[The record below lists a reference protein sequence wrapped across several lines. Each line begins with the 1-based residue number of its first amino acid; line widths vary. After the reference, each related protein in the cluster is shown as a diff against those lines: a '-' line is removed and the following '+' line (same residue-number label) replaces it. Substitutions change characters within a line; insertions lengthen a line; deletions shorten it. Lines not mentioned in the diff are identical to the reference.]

1 MATNTHSFISRF
13 IRRAAL
19 LLTSLALGAAAWPQ
33 EVMQEVVLEEIIVF
47 ATKRAADVQEIPVA
61 VTAITGDEIQNAGI
75 KDVFDMQQYAPGLI
89 VGQSQTATTSNFYIR
104 GIGTSSNNFGL
115 ESSVGLYVDGVYR
128 SRQNSMINELVDVEA
143 VEVLRGPQGTLFGKN
158 TPQGA
163 INLRTVAPG
172 TGESNAFVELTAGD
186 YGLMRLAAA
195 SNFSL
200 SDNTAIRAT
209 VFSSQRD
216 GYVDEYGGE
225 SDVFN
230 DRDRFGGRLQLAY
243 SNNDNF
249 DMRIIADYSEIDE
262 TCCVAMSR
270 VDSIVANNYTDPTS
284 PIPGGL
290 VPGSDFILFGLGGT
304 VFSANPYGPAEIGLL
319 TAVAQQLGLP
329 ANGTILGSRS
339 FDDYV
344 VSLNARPNS
353 TSEDAGLSVEFNW
366 DLANDWTV
374 TSITGYRSF
383 DTTSTIDADFTDSPL
398 LNRQQQAQQS
408 SLSQEIRL
416 SGEFGDRGT
425 WVTGLYYFDQELDNQ
440 KQTNGEI
447 LLGPYLDAAVPE
459 LPLATFL
466 VDTAAGLDLL
476 LGDGTLL
483 PSQAAFP
490 TGSFAD
496 DVVSQEH
503 RSAALFG
510 QVDFPIGDNFLLTLG
525 ARYTDEQKDMTAT
538 FVQTAQGG
546 PPDLN
551 GLILVGCQIDVA
563 LGGLPI
569 QELTDACNGLRFLE
583 SQGAVFPL
591 SPSAPISLVPVN
603 PADPADPANIA
614 AAILAPYSSA
624 GWGTYLFAPLSPRPD
639 IVTNLDDDQVSGTA
653 KLTWFASDSAMF
665 YVSYGEG
672 YKSGGTNTDRI
683 NPAFSVLFGPE
694 TSETIE
700 LGMKADFGNGFRVNA
715 AIYDTQIDGLQAN
728 SWTGTGFN
736 VQNAGEVSLN
746 GWELEGW
753 WQATDTLNFQAY
765 WVHIDGEYENFL
777 LGTCRD
783 AWVFHNGQPD
793 PGSGGDIDANICD
806 RSGDPLAYTP
816 EDTFYFSFTKDFM
829 IGDSTSLY
837 LRGEYSYYSE
847 AFTDGDLDPFT
858 ALDEVNLVNARIGI
872 RWEDA
877 GSELV
882 FWGRNLTDER
892 YYHGS
897 FDPPVQ
903 AGRINSYPAEPLTW
917 GATFRMQF

>member
-1 MATNTHSFISRF
+1 MATNTHSFISTTL
-13 IRRAAL
+13 RRGVL
-19 LLTSLALGAAAWPQ
+19 LLTSIGLTVPVWSQ
-33 EVMQEVVLEEIIVF
+33 DSSQDMVLEEIIVF
-47 ATKRAADVQEIPVA
+47 ATKRAADVQDIPVA

-89 VGQSQTATTSNFYIR
+89 VGQSQTATTSNFSIR

-128 SRQNSMINELVDVEA
+128 SRQNSMINELVDIEA

-163 INLRTVAPG
+163 INMRTVAPS
-172 TGESNAFVELTAGD
+172 TEERNAFVELTAGD

-200 SDNTAIRAT
+200 SDTTAMRAT

-216 GYVDEYGGE
+216 GYVDIRGGQ
-225 SDVFN
+225 SDVLN

-249 DMRIIADYSEIDE
+249 DLRIIADYSEIDE
-262 TCCVAMSR
+262 ACCAAVSR
-270 VDSIVANNYTDPTS
+270 VDSIVANSYTDPTS
-284 PIPGGL
+284 PVPGGL

-304 VFSANPYGPAEIGLL
+304 VYSANPYGPAEIGLL

-329 ANGTILGSRS
+329 GNGTILGSTS
-339 FDDYV
+339 FEDYV
-344 VSLNARPNS
+344 VSLNTLPNS

-366 DLANDWTV
+366 DLANDWTL

-408 SLSQEIRL
+408 SLSQELRL

-425 WVTGLYYFDQELDNQ
+425 WVTGLYYFDQDLDNQ
-440 KQTNGEI
+440 RQTNGEV
-447 LLGPYLDAAVPE
+447 LLGPYLDAAVAE
-459 LPLATFL
+459 LPLAAFL
-466 VDTAAGLDLL
+466 VDTAAFLDATQ
-476 LGDGTLL
+476 GDATIQ
-483 PSQAAFP
+483 PSMAAFP
-490 TGSFAD
+490 AGAFAD
-496 DVVSQEH
+496 DDVSQQH
-503 RSAALFG
+503 RSAAIFG
-510 QVDFPIGDNFLLTLG
+510 QVDFPIGDDFLLTLG
-525 ARYTDEQKDMTAT
+525 ARYTDEQKDMTAN

-546 PPDLN
+546 PPDLD
-551 GLILVGCQIDVA
+551 GLVLVGCQIDVA
-563 LGGLPI
+563 VGGIPI
-569 QELTDACNGLRFLE
+569 PELQDACNGLRFLE
-583 SQGAVFPL
+583 SQGVVFPL
-591 SPSAPISLVPVN
+591 SPSAPISLVPAN
-603 PADPADPANIA
+603 PADPTDPANIA
-614 AAILAPYSSA
+614 QFILNPYASS
-624 GWGTYLFAPLSPRPD
+624 GWGTYLFAPLSPRPN

-653 KLTWFASDSAMF
+653 KLTWFASDSSMF
-665 YVSYGEG
+665 YLSYGEG

-683 NPAFSVLFGPE
+683 NPAFSVIFGPE

-700 LGMKADFGNGFRVNA
+700 LGMKADFGSGFRVNLA
-715 AIYDTQIDGLQAN
+715 VYDTQIDGLQAN

-736 VQNAGEVSLN
+736 VQNAGDVSIT
-746 GWELEGW
+746 GWELESW
-753 WQATDTLNFQAY
+753 WQATDTLGFQAY
-765 WVHIDGEYENFL
+765 WVHTDGEYENFL

-829 IGDSTSLY
+829 IGNSTSLY
-837 LRGEYSYYSE
+837 IRGEYSYYSDT
-847 AFTDGDLDPFT
+847 FTDGDMDPFT
-858 ALDEVNLVNARIGI
+858 SLDAINLVNARIGL
-872 RWEDA
+872 RWENS

-892 YYHGS
+892 YYAGS
-897 FDPPVQ
+897 FDGPVQ
-903 AGRINSYPAEPLTW
+903 AGRVNSYPAEPLTW